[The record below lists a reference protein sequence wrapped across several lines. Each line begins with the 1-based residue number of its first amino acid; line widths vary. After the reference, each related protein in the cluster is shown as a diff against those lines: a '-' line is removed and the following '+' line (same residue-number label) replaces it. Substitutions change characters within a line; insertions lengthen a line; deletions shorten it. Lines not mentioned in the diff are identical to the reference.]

1 VISTGGNTFF
11 GRAASL
17 VGQDDE
23 TTGHLQKILAQISSS
38 CLIAIGLFVI
48 LEIVIRSTLAS
59 STRTAAVSTTS
70 SCF

>member
-23 TTGHLQKILAQISSS
+23 TTGHLQKFLAQIGSF
-38 CLIAIGLFVI
+38 CLISIGLFVI
-48 LEIVIRSTLAS
+48 LSTLAS
-59 STRTAAVSTTS
+59 STRTASVSTTS